1 MQLKDICTPDAAYCE
16 RKTTTL
22 RAAEI
27 MRQKHVGDL
36 VVVVDDASDERTP
49 VGIITDRDIVVKV
62 LGNER
67 DPSRVSAGDVMKTP
81 VVVANHTDDVSDAIA
96 RMRAHRVRRLPVV
109 GPHGR
114 LIGIVTL
121 DDLLRQ
127 LVNDAG
133 ALLEIVASEQD
144 QEQRTLR

>member
-1 MQLKDICTPDAAYCE
+1 MQLKEICTPDAAFCE
-16 RKTTTL
+16 RRTTIL

-27 MRQKHVGDL
+27 MREKHVGDL
-36 VVVVDDASDERTP
+36 VVVDDASDERTP

-62 LGNER
+62 LGNDR
-67 DPSRVSAGDVMKTP
+67 DPSRVTAGDVMRTP
-81 VVVANHTDDVSDAIA
+81 IVVASHTDDVSDAIA
-96 RMRAHRVRRLPVV
+96 RMRAHRVRRLPIV

-114 LIGIVTL
+114 LIGIVTF

-127 LVNDAG
+127 LVNDAS
-133 ALLEIVASEQD
+133 ALLEIIASEQD